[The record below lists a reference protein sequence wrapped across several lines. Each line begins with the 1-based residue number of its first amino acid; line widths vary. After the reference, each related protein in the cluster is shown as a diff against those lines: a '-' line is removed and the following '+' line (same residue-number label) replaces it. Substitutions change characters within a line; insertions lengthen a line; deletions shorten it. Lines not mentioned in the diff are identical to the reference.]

1 METETKQ
8 RVPGPGSR
16 FKSSRPSKNGRETAI
31 GTITD
36 KQRPKL
42 SILLFEN
49 KIFVDD
55 FEKELGF
62 GISQLSTSEASQL
75 IGCLSNDPSKLGE
88 TLKDVKKQH
97 SFHVEGKMDEFFNQ
111 PTQQLP
117 SSHKLPMT
125 VGKISDRVHLMAALQ
140 GIPAELANMYFMIFN
155 GDQLYIK
162 IPGLL
167 HIAKK
172 QGYARIDTDVTEVGD
187 EWRGTAHIYPTISV
201 EVLQALHGLPE
212 AVIMHVLMTQYGPT
226 TVHATASK
234 SNVLNSRM
242 HARLME
248 FAETRATA
256 RALRLYT
263 GYGGTSYEELP
274 DAEIEVE

>member
-1 METETKQ
+1 MTD
-8 RVPGPGSR
+8 G
-16 FKSSRPSKNGRETAI
+16 NGRETAI

-42 SILLFEN
+42 FVLLREN

-88 TLKDVKKQH
+88 AIKDVKKQH
-97 SFHVEGKMDEFFNQ
+97 SFHIEGKRDEFFNQ
-111 PTQQLP
+111 PTQPP
-117 SSHKLPMT
+117 SSHKSPMT

-172 QGYARIDTDVTEVGD
+172 QGYARIATEVTEVGD
-187 EWRGTAHIYPTISV
+187 EWRGTAHIYPIIGV

-226 TVHATASK
+226 TAHATASK

-256 RALRLYT
+256 CALRLYT

>member
-1 METETKQ
+1 MTD
-8 RVPGPGSR
+8 G
-16 FKSSRPSKNGRETAI
+16 NGRETAI

-42 SILLFEN
+42 FVLLREN

-88 TLKDVKKQH
+88 AIKDVKKQH
-97 SFHVEGKMDEFFNQ
+97 SFHIEGKRDEF
-111 PTQQLP
+111 
-117 SSHKLPMT
+117 
-125 VGKISDRVHLMAALQ
+125 
-140 GIPAELANMYFMIFN
+140 FN

-226 TVHATASK
+226 TAHATASK